1 MFHKKRVASDEAVD
15 EIARMLERAGD
26 AAGRA
31 EHYRQE
37 TGLWAGVMTMSD
49 PDDGSRAGF
58 APAVEARDGVQL
70 MLTADQHV
78 LVQEPTGEVHAKD
91 DGIPP
96 GWDVKD
102 HLFETSTEAMIALG
116 QWLDVLKLSSPA
128 AEAATSPE
136 DEPGDELGSDEEF
149 EAEMR
154 PIEAKARSDK
164 ERILALLAD
173 TGVTEDQLDQLGW
186 EYLDAG
192 HSDMS
197 PDGPYLAWIR
207 ERLARGPIM
216 DDGGAAEGRV
226 RARWE
231 FAALSEEE
239 QRRQL
244 DRALAEMHAAV
255 KEERAEDARAA
266 LATCWLMV
274 EARRSTWERELA
286 IEYESTARSEGRA
299 AGVVSD
305 FVDALGHHLDEIRS
319 ALERDEEL
327 LPDDVVYRTFTLTE
341 NLASL
346 VARHLRQRDTRDVL
360 DLLEILPGALL
371 SLSKQTPSGR
381 SVPNLDLERTD
392 D

>member
-1 MFHKKRVASDEAVD
+1 MFHKKRVASDNAMD

-26 AAGRA
+26 AAGRV
-31 EHYRQE
+31 EQYRQE

-58 APAVEARDGVQL
+58 APAVETRDGLQL

-78 LVQEPTGEVHAKD
+78 LVQEPTGEVHATG
-91 DGIPP
+91 DGVPP
-96 GWDVKD
+96 GWDVKE
-102 HLFETSTEAMIALG
+102 HLFAISTEAMIALG
-116 QWLDVLKLSSPA
+116 HWLDVLKLSAPA
-128 AEAATSPE
+128 FEAAPVRE
-136 DEPGDELGSDEEF
+136 DETGVELGSDEEF
-149 EAEMR
+149 EAEVR
-154 PIEAKARSDK
+154 AIEAKARLDK
-164 ERILALLAD
+164 ERILALLSD

-192 HSDMS
+192 HSEMS
-197 PDGPYLAWIR
+197 PDGPYVAWIR
-207 ERLARGPIM
+207 ERLARGPIIE
-216 DDGGAAEGRV
+216 DGGAAEGRV

-244 DRALAEMHAAV
+244 DRAFTDMRSAV
-255 KEERAEDARAA
+255 KEERAEDARSA
-266 LATCWLMV
+266 LAACWLMV
-274 EARRSTWERELA
+274 EARRSTLERELGA
-286 IEYESTARSEGRA
+286 EHEATASSEGHS
-299 AGVVSD
+299 VVPADEFS
-305 FVDALGHHLDEIRS
+305 DALSRHLDEIRQ
-319 ALERDEEL
+319 ALEHDEGL

-346 VARHLRQRDTRDVL
+346 VARHLGQRGTSDVL
-360 DLLEILPGALL
+360 DLLAILPGALL

-381 SVPNLDLERTD
+381 SVPGLDLEPTD